1 MFIFPR
7 FIAWIG
13 PHERKMAMSANRQIV
28 TIADCQWQGQLPFQ
42 QGDSHNVDGASP
54 FWRSRIG
61 LYESREFDL
70 TSLFHY
76 VMNGFTWATL
86 LAERVAEDGDALI
99 DTVEFAL
106 CLDQFRDDFT
116 VDYNEERWKHF
127 EVHWPLPSEPVM
139 VFGEWRSCALAGA
152 KVFLTVIWASACNS
166 GDFEF
171 ATDPDCQ
178 VWPDPEEQVLDW
190 QTGFRSRLAKFTAQ
204 WPGEALGA
212 EYNRVATLMEREY
225 RHYQRREAIAERPL
239 REPESETPATQQPEV
254 GHSADFH
261 SALWYGQDFTF
272 SHQQAAVVRLLW
284 TAYENGTPDLSQETL
299 LDKSGSSGGR
309 LRDVFKEAN
318 GMHRAWGTMIV
329 ESRKGVFRLSEPQKK
344 S

>member
-1 MFIFPR
+1 MNTDV
-7 FIAWIG
+7 
-13 PHERKMAMSANRQIV
+13 HQIITV
-28 TIADCQWQGQLPFQ
+28 GHCQWQGQLPFQ
-42 QGDSHNVDGASP
+42 QLASQNADGESP

-61 LYESREFDL
+61 HYEAREYPL
-70 TSLFHY
+70 TPLFHY

-106 CLDQFRDDFT
+106 CLDQFQDDFT

-178 VWPDPEEQVLDW
+178 VWPYPDERVLDW
-190 QTGFRSRLAKFTAQ
+190 QAGFRSRLSDFTVQ
-204 WPGEALGA
+204 WPDEALGA
-212 EYNRVATLMEREY
+212 EYNRVVTLMEREY
-225 RHYQRREAIAERPL
+225 CQYQRSEAA
-239 REPESETPATQQPEV
+239 REPESETPATQPPEV

-261 SALWYGQDFTF
+261 SVRWHGQDFTF
-272 SHQQAAVVRLLW
+272 SHQQAAVVAVLW
-284 TAYENGTPDLSQETL
+284 AAHENGPPDLSQETL
-299 LDKSGSSGGR
+299 LDKSGSSGAR
-309 LRDVFKEAN
+309 LRDVFKEAK
-318 GMHRAWGTMIV
+318 GMHPAWGTMIV
-329 ESRKGVFRLSEPQKK
+329 ESRKGVFRLSEPRKK